1 MSTQSFTPN
10 PDAQELNVRRCGQGP
25 ERPRL
30 QCSTGMPR
38 PRLQCST
45 GMPHKKPPPPPQE
58 RHRSLGMVL
67 LQGPAGLQFLMS
79 EVPL

>member
-30 QCSTGMPR
+30 QCSTGMPN
-38 PRLQCST
+38 
-45 GMPHKKPPPPPQE
+45 KKPPPPPQE